1 MTDSSDE
8 PGDVDRN
15 YGMDVGEGSSHFA
28 DLLKDHMVRVEVLK
42 AREESE
48 EEEV

>member
-28 DLLKDHMVRVEVLK
+28 NLLEYNVVQVKILETRKKSDKEDG
-42 AREESE
+42 
-48 EEEV
+48 